1 MSTENFSDASFDS
14 ENYEEITSEEV
25 DRVVE
30 QLEKLMESVSSENIK
45 SHLEDAINN
54 IFFLVYD
61 DEDSSDVQDAA

>member
-14 ENYEEITSEEV
+14 EHYEEITSEEV

-30 QLEKLMESVSSENIK
+30 QLEKLMDTVASENIK

-61 DEDSSDVQDAA
+61 DEDSADVQDAA